1 MAKVINSFKI
11 DLSSMTAAGVVRNFN
26 VIGDNGAIF
35 SLEVKN
41 EDNKYYNFSTN
52 TFTTAYARLK
62 NKRIDSNAY
71 TGSIT
76 FPLVGDDDQYDIY
89 LYAESMHD
97 TIHAAYSEVRFD
109 DGSLDINSS
118 TGSNS
123 NLLKKVI
130 YQYDDAV
137 ITLSAIGTIASLQST
152 GGFVG
157 MSASSD
163 SITVGR
169 GNSSGKTAFSIAV
182 TAATDKSLEIARQ
195 PTINDLIANTA
206 VTIGSGVQIEGEDI
220 WAGTVRSS
228 GLTVNVSSG
237 TLADDDPPNVT
248 MDSDVSTTRWRVGD
262 RITGNTALDAKTGD
276 NAVTVS
282 AIDVG
287 SNAKVFTMSEGI
299 VIADNETLTFTPPYY
314 YRWSTHS
321 SSSIH
326 KLLPSMRM
334 FTADALILENIISS
348 YEDTTTYT
356 TEIRSEDGSI
366 EEITNTVTNVS
377 VPALDP
383 LGFKPTITNGL
394 VSQQRGNIT
403 FANQVKGD
411 FAGVGA
417 RFIAYGSDAIKA
429 IHDTEITI
437 TDLKVELKEV
447 TTTTTA
453 VVNNSTTIPV
463 TERKGTV
470 ANIST
475 INGIGIDTSASRS
488 TDTVD
493 GAISSSV
500 KIVMDSLV
508 ANKMKVNDRVTG
520 IGIPSSSVVTV
531 EELNPDGDNTKEF
544 SVSEKVFID
553 DGVTLTFTPHA
564 LPVITSATDEGSGN
578 WTAST
583 AQTLESGITLTV
595 GSTGKTAIITGNIEF
610 VNVDD
615 TSFTL
620 YFDVEKFLT
629 AS

>member
-1 MAKVINSFKI
+1 MAKVIKDFSIN
-11 DLSSMTAAGVVRNFN
+11 LGSMAAAEVVRNFS

-62 NKRIDSNAY
+62 NKRIDSHAY
-71 TGSIT
+71 KGFII
-76 FPLVGDDDQYDIY
+76 FPTVTDDDQYDIY

-97 TIHAAYSEVRFD
+97 TIHAPYSEVRFG
-109 DGSLDINSS
+109 DGNLDINSS
-118 TGSNS
+118 AGSNS
-123 NLLKKVI
+123 NVLQKVI

-182 TAATDKSLEIARQ
+182 TAATDKSLQIARQ
-195 PTINDLIANTA
+195 PTIDDLIANTA

-220 WAGTVRSS
+220 WAGTVRSAD
-228 GLTVNVSSG
+228 LVVNVSGG
-237 TLADDDPPNVT
+237 TSADDTPPNVT
-248 MDSDVSTTRWRVGD
+248 MDDDVSVTRWRVGD
-262 RITGNTALDAKTGD
+262 RITGNAALDAKTGD
-276 NAVTVS
+276 SAITVS

-299 VIADNETLTFTPPYY
+299 VIDDNEELTFTPPYY

-321 SSSIH
+321 GSSIH
-326 KLLPSMRM
+326 TLLPSMRM

-356 TEIRSEDGSI
+356 TEIQSEDGSI
-366 EEITNTVTNVS
+366 EETTNTVTNVS
-377 VPALDP
+377 ILALDP
-383 LGFKPTITNGL
+383 LGFKPVITNGL

-437 TDLKVELKEV
+437 TDLKVELKEI

-453 VVNNSTTIPV
+453 AVNNSTTIPV
-463 TERKGTV
+463 AERKGTV

-475 INGIGIDTSASRS
+475 INGIGVDTSASRS

-493 GAISSSV
+493 GAVSSV
-500 KIVMDSLV
+500 TLIEMDSLV
-508 ANKMKVNDRVTG
+508 ASKMKVNDRVTG
-520 IGIPSSSVVTV
+520 TGIPSSSIVTV
-531 EELNPDGDNTKEF
+531 EELDPNGDNTKEF

-553 DGVTLTFTPHA
+553 DGVTLTFTPHV
-564 LPVITSATDEGSGN
+564 LPAITSATDEDAGN

-595 GSTGKTAIITGNIEF
+595 GGTGKTAIITGNIEF